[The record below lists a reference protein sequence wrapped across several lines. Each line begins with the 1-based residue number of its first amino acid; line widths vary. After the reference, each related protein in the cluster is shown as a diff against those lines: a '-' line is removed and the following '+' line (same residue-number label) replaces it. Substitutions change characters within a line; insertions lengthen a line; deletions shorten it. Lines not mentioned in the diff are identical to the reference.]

1 MCSSKGHISEV
12 VRPITSLDL
21 GEEMTDKDFKN
32 IEDIQR
38 ILKYLDKG
46 KLDATAWPNALELK
60 GSLNKLLDEH
70 KEYVAHMEHHH

>member
-12 VRPITSLDL
+12 IRPITSLYL

-38 ILKYLDKG
+38 ILKYLDKE
-46 KLDATAWPNALELK
+46 KLDATQAIRKAKARLQA
-60 GSLNKLLDEH
+60 SSF
-70 KEYVAHMEHHH
+70 VS

>member
-21 GEEMTDKDFKN
+21 GEEMTDKDFKH

-38 ILKYLDKG
+38 LLKYLDKG
-46 KLDATAWPNALELK
+46 KLDKCLVKCFGVKRKFRQTIR
-60 GSLNKLLDEH
+60 
-70 KEYVAHMEHHH
+70 